1 MFRGQKRFIYPRNT
15 LKDAKI
21 SKTKIGWFVSLD
33 TIRRSSAADAQT
45 RRPRYRRSLF
55 DAWNIR
61 AIRSLPAVAGYPWL
75 LGPLRG
81 GEADDLL
88 FAPDGECVLCRRQK
102 SFLDVFL
109 GAGNKIAAATQV
121 ELALNI
127 FAMALNR
134 FYTETE

>member
-1 MFRGQKRFIYPRNT
+1 MFPDF
-15 LKDAKI
+15 
-21 SKTKIGWFVSLD
+21 SL
-33 TIRRSSAADAQT
+33 
-45 RRPRYRRSLF
+45 
-55 DAWNIR
+55 
-61 AIRSLPAVAGYPWL
+61 G
-75 LGPLRG
+75 G

-88 FAPDGECVLCRRQK
+88 FASHRERAFCRRQE

-134 FYTETE
+134 LNTETERMSDLAIAKP